1 MFGSCETDRIQK
13 IKTSSKNFIH
23 LVLMA
28 TRQEKMCFFLPLGR
42 RRCSGRK
49 TIKCFLKYFIELA
62 SLLPTLRRKPLFTN
76 LEFMENATQRILL
89 SKRNWWTFEIF

>member
-42 RRCSGRK
+42 RRSGRK
-49 TIKCFLKYFIELA
+49 TIKRFLKYFIELA

-89 SKRNWWTFEIF
+89 SKRNLWPFKIF